1 MELTDNEFVRDD
13 QEKWNW
19 KRGDSHVVDGL
30 EIVTEISYK
39 ELYGKLLDLCN
50 VDSSLH
56 KLEMR
61 FLLPGDAM
69 FAEPIQITL
78 DKHVHWY
85 VGLTKQGQPHP
96 ICVTRV
102 SKGPTLVNDKTDA
115 VKPGELE
122 HKIETETLSFNNI
135 QSQGNDYWQD
145 LEILLE
151 NDVRLQAND
160 DNKVDENVDDYRDG
174 MNINA
179 YDQNVESPAG
189 NSKNT
194 VSNYSS
200 GPELYITSIVELD
213 RVDQSIVHYFDRR
226 TRSFPKFKIRRGG
239 IVEDASLLHL
249 ASPTASGSRPTV
261 LQEPETVV
269 GNPHILEAPEV
280 RADIP
285 SSSNPA
291 RPVPLPENVRQSA
304 KSKPKVESG
313 EQASQ
318 TSMSPPPG
326 RCEYINIG
334 ARQDKLDP
342 SVVGKLPLAVA
353 LAATSVHKY
362 WTSSFGKAADTAEV
376 IELMKL
382 AEMYTSC
389 SHVLNCEL

>member
-39 ELYGKLLDLCN
+39 ELYVKLLDLCN

-96 ICVTRV
+96 IYVTRV
-102 SKGPTLVNDKTDA
+102 SKGPSLVNDKTNA
-115 VKPGELE
+115 VEPGELE
-122 HKIETETLSFNNI
+122 HKIETETLLFNNI

-189 NSKNT
+189 NSKIT

-200 GPELYITSIVELD
+200 GPEVVEDNQFTDEQLLYIRTLIVLPPVVKRQTGRKRISRIASARE
-213 RVDQSIVHYFDRR
+213 
-226 TRSFPKFKIRRGG
+226 FPKRHKCVGG
-239 IVEDASLLHL
+239 IVEDASLPHL

-269 GNPHILEAPEV
+269 GNPHILPAPEA
-280 RADIP
+280 RANIP
-285 SSSNPA
+285 SPSNPA
-291 RPVPLPENVRQSA
+291 RPVPLLENVRQSA
-304 KSKPKVESG
+304 KKKPKVECG

-318 TSMSPPPG
+318 TSMSPSP
-326 RCEYINIG
+326 RKCEYINIG

-342 SVVGKLPLAVA
+342 SVVGKLPPAVA

-362 WTSSFGKAADTAEV
+362 
-376 IELMKL
+376 
-382 AEMYTSC
+382 
-389 SHVLNCEL
+389 